1 MKVLVL
7 FGSGYRESGEGVD
20 FGVNDLLLTAD
31 SSDVVLSEPSSVTER
46 GYCTAFYLFIY
57 TILDFEK
64 WIWSKAEK
72 GPYCRLRRAGGT
84 KYLPYNYLVIIRIF
98 QLGSEPRRKIL
109 SYCI

>member
-46 GYCTAFYLFIY
+46 LWLLHSSVPIYFYCTRFREV
-57 TILDFEK
+57 DFG
-64 WIWSKAEK
+64 ARQK
-72 GPYCRLRRAGGT
+72 GPYCRLRRAGGA
-84 KYLPYNYLVIIRIF
+84 KYLQLFDYNQDLPI
-98 QLGSEPRRKIL
+98 KI
-109 SYCI
+109 

>member
-46 GYCTAFYLFIY
+46 GYCTELF
-57 TILDFEK
+57 T
-64 WIWSKAEK
+64 
-72 GPYCRLRRAGGT
+72 
-84 KYLPYNYLVIIRIF
+84 YLV
-98 QLGSEPRRKIL
+98 LL
-109 SYCI
+109 Y

>member
-46 GYCTAFYLFIY
+46 GYCTAFYLFIS
-57 TILDFEK
+57 TVLDFEK
-64 WIWSKAEK
+64 WILEQ
-72 GPYCRLRRAGGT
+72 GRRALTAGLEGRMVQNA
-84 KYLPYNYLVIIRIF
+84 YNYLVIIRIF
-98 QLGSEPRRKIL
+98 QLRSEPRRKIL